1 MAITHVGT
9 ETAVVQGTHETV
21 TSITIDYPT
30 GLSSG
35 DIIHLMLFL
44 TRPKWWTVVGTS
56 WEVARSYSY
65 GVPPGWTVVY
75 ADGPL
80 LTAHFP
86 HAVLLRR
93 VASGA
98 ETGSV
103 TIPITRAN
111 HRPDVPDDPL
121 EVLLATAAMT
131 AHSGATPLIFEGPFT
146 RGMHGIENTTG
157 GGGGG
162 GGGSTTITTEHPR
175 TNYDDS
181 MLLQFALYTQW
192 DKEAIGDPVPVVP
205 NPLTP
210 PSSPVLGN
218 PAWAVLGQASTLTSK
233 ISTGRTPALPDPA
246 GTRTHDVGSRVAVL
260 ETFDPPVGERQL
272 WGDPSFV
279 DVFDPMGLVGV
290 AVALVDAS
298 HGGAVDP
305 PPAPGQPGVTG
316 SGWVLPEWAGRER
329 QITTPLACSVWAE
342 GAGAELEEVMDEFTG
357 PRPVGLEVTFNGL
370 GAITSGVA
378 TFAAPTGLVPF
389 QHYLAF
395 HLRTPDLLPDAPAVA
410 WAGGLVRN
418 VRFDGGLW
426 EAELTGLWSILN
438 DARISVDSA
447 DLVERPSLPG
457 VIEDTLVLGIGDPT
471 AATLEAPSDW
481 QQSWGTYLNTIFR
494 DGGTAAWGIGP
505 DRVYIQGLP
514 EQGGVLD
521 LDTDH
526 EAVASLDAG
535 SFILPPFVTEW
546 WAEDSNGDIVSA
558 TLTPPHGLLTPQ
570 KIAQS
575 KVDGSDNLLMPKEAF
590 LPTVAGPS
598 HTLAFAGIAVPPIRV
613 INLPGGVTQ
622 MVASARV
629 IISVGE
635 EGSMPSIVT
644 TLTTVALP
652 YEGA

>member
-1 MAITHVGT
+1 MTIA
-9 ETAVVQGTHETV
+9 TV
-21 TSITIDYPT
+21 
-30 GLSSG
+30 L
-35 DIIHLMLFL
+35 
-44 TRPKWWTVVGTS
+44 
-56 WEVARSYSY
+56 
-65 GVPPGWTVVY
+65 
-75 ADGPL
+75 
-80 LTAHFP
+80 
-86 HAVLLRR
+86 
-93 VASGA
+93 
-98 ETGSV
+98 
-103 TIPITRAN
+103 
-111 HRPDVPDDPL
+111 
-121 EVLLATAAMT
+121 
-131 AHSGATPLIFEGPFT
+131 
-146 RGMHGIENTTG
+146 
-157 GGGGG
+157 
-162 GGGSTTITTEHPR
+162 PR

-192 DKEAIGDPVPVVP
+192 DKEAIGVPVPAIT

-210 PSSPVLGN
+210 PASPVYGS
-218 PAWAVLGQASTLTSK
+218 PAWDVLAQASTLTTEMS
-233 ISTGRTPALPDPA
+233 IGRTPVQPDPL
-246 GTRTHDVGSRVAVL
+246 GMRTRDTGSRIAVL
-260 ETFDPPVGERQL
+260 ETFDPTVGQRQQY
-272 WGDPSFV
+272 GDPSFT
-279 DVFDPMGLVGV
+279 DLTDPFLVGI

-316 SGWVLPEWAGRER
+316 SGWVLPEWVGRDH
-329 QITTPLACSVWAE
+329 QVTTPLATSVWVE
-342 GAGAELEEVMDEFTG
+342 GPGPYGQELTQVLDEFEG
-357 PRPVGLEVTFNGL
+357 PRPVGLEITFNGL

-481 QQSWGTYLNTIFR
+481 QQSWGTYLNAIFR

-521 LDTDH
+521 LDTEHD
-526 EAVASLDAG
+526 AVAQLDAG
-535 SFILPPFVTEW
+535 EFILPPFVTEW
-546 WAEDSNGDIVSA
+546 WAEDSSGVILSDN
-558 TLTPPHGLLTPQ
+558 LTPPHGLLTPQ
-570 KIAQS
+570 KITQS

-590 LPTVAGPS
+590 LPAVAGPS
-598 HTLAFAGIAVPPIRV
+598 HTLAFAGIAVPPLRV
-613 INLPGGVTQ
+613 INLPGGVSQ

-629 IISVGE
+629 VISVGE